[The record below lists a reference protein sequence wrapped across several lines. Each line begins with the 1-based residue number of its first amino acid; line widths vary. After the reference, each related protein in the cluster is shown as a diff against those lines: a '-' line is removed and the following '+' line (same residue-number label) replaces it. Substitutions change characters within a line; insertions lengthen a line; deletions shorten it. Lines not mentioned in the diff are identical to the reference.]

1 MKTNEFEFC
10 HASQIDI
17 PSILEIYNWAI
28 KETTATFDTDV
39 KTLEQQ
45 TKWFDDHG
53 KRHPVI
59 VCKYQGKVV
68 GWGSISRWSDRKAY
82 DTTGEVSF
90 YVLPAYHGKG
100 IGSELLKRII
110 TLGKEQNYKTLLSR
124 IAQGSEASVHLHK
137 KHGFRDIG
145 TMKNAGIKFDRV
157 LDVYFMQYLY

>member
-1 MKTNEFEFC
+1 MTNEFKFS
-10 HASQIDI
+10 APTLDDL

-28 KETTATFDTDV
+28 RETTATFDTEV
-39 KTLEQQ
+39 KSLEQF
-45 TKWFDDHG
+45 TIWFNDHG

-59 VCKYQGKVV
+59 VCKYQNQVV

-90 YVLPAYHGKG
+90 YVLPQYHGKG